1 MHPANKA
8 EMKKPPRLEALILLA
23 FFGLTAGWFAHLGT
37 LPGRVPL
44 VAGPLGAG
52 LGWACMFGGLVVAY
66 QAASSGERGFSRR
79 LLRKIGLG
87 FLLALLSSQVCRVLA
102 ATLVSPM
109 TWDHLFYLRLLV
121 PLGSMAFW
129 CAVLLPGETRALL
142 RAMRTSPAFAPLP
155 ELAVLLFSAALLV
168 SGADL
173 AFEWSGP
180 SSAGATMKSDVIYPE
195 AWTAN
200 ILVLFGAYGLVL
212 AATRRLWTALVLIS
226 PLYIALALATL
237 VKVRHMHVG
246 IQPLDLLRIPELLPF
261 LRSFL
266 GVGILA
272 AIAGALGIWII
283 GLAATT
289 KARPSPISPVRRW
302 SIGLLSLAVLL
313 TFPVA
318 FFRANSLPDDVEYSS
333 FTSADALLSR
343 FKVRGREFKEMARL
357 RGVLVSFISELP
369 GAFASAPPH
378 YSASAVASTVSRYCR
393 AGPTGKP
400 QGGIN
405 LIVYLVES
413 LMDPADLGVKYTSD
427 PIPTVRA
434 LRRAQVGGYGIV
446 PEEFGGS
453 ANTEFEALTG
463 MTTSFLPEG
472 SVAYR
477 LYLRQPIPSLPRA
490 LASLGYATT
499 AIQAD
504 PKHFY
509 NRERAYDLLGFDSV
523 VWLGDDP
530 SVERDPRGWWPSDRA
545 LVDAVIRTSR
555 AAHPFF
561 VFAFPSSTHFPYNGG
576 VYRTS
581 DLDVLNPPSRDVAG
595 ELKEYVNTLR
605 VADRAI
611 GTLVDYFRHQPD
623 STIIAV
629 FGDHLPPLP
638 ENALRGFFSQISG
651 MSQLQRARMRRRIP
665 LLVWANFTL
674 PQEEEELS
682 INALPSYLLEKME
695 ISPGGFLGVSDAV
708 RRKLPVL
715 AQYAQR
721 ADGSLWSLDSLP
733 ADERRLVEDY
743 RLLQYDLLL
752 GKRFS
757 LRDSATVASSCAGA
771 MRIWQVSSP

>member
-1 MHPANKA
+1 
-8 EMKKPPRLEALILLA
+8 MKKPARLEALILLA
-23 FFGLTAGWFAHLGT
+23 FIGLTAGWFAHLGT

-44 VAGPLGAG
+44 VTGPLGAA
-52 LGWACMFGGLVVAY
+52 LGWACMFGGLVLGY
-66 QAASSGERGFSRR
+66 QAANSGEQGFSRR
-79 LLRKIGLG
+79 LLGKIGLG
-87 FLLALLSSQVCRVLA
+87 FLLALLSTQLCRLLA

-109 TWDHLFYLRLLV
+109 TWDHLFYLRRMV
-121 PLGSMAFW
+121 PLGLVAFW
-129 CAVLLPGETRALL
+129 CAALLPGETRALFRAL
-142 RAMRTSPAFAPLP
+142 RTKHALAPLP

-180 SSAGATMKSDVIYPE
+180 SSAGATLKSDVIYTE

-200 ILVLFGAYGLVL
+200 VLVLFSAYGLVF
-212 AATRRLWTALVLIS
+212 AATRRLWTALLLIS
-226 PLYIALALATL
+226 PLHIALALATL

-261 LRSFL
+261 LQSFL
-266 GVGILA
+266 GLGILA
-272 AIAGALGIWII
+272 ATAGALGIWII
-283 GLAATT
+283 ALAATS
-289 KARPSPISPVRRW
+289 KAQPSPISAVRRW
-302 SIGLLSLAVLL
+302 PIGLLSLAVLL
-313 TFPVA
+313 AFPVA
-318 FFRANSLPDDVEYSS
+318 FFRANSLPEDVEYSS

-343 FKVRGREFKEMARL
+343 FRVRGREFKEMARL
-357 RGVLVSFISELP
+357 RGVLMSFISELP

-378 YSASAVASTVSRYCR
+378 YSASAVTSTVSRYCR

-427 PIPTVRA
+427 PIPTLRA

-477 LYLRQPIPSLPRA
+477 LYLRQPIPSLPRT
-490 LASLGYATT
+490 LAELGYATT

-509 NRERAYDLLGFDSV
+509 DRERAYGLLGFDSV

-530 SVERDPRGWWPSDRA
+530 NVERDPRGWWPSDRA
-545 LVDAVIRTSR
+545 VVDAVIRTSR
-555 AAHPFF
+555 GAHPFF

-576 VYRTS
+576 FYRTS
-581 DLDVLNPPSRDVAG
+581 DLDVLDPFSRDVAG

-611 GTLVDYFRHQPD
+611 GTLVDHFRHQPD

-638 ENALRGFFSQISG
+638 ENALRGFFSRISDL
-651 MSQLQRARMRRRIP
+651 SQLQRARMRRRVP
-665 LLVWANFTL
+665 LLIWANFAL
-674 PQEEEELS
+674 PHEEDELS
-682 INALPSYLLEKME
+682 INALPTYLLGKMG
-695 ISPGGFLGVSDAV
+695 ISPRGFLAVSDTV
-708 RRKLPVL
+708 RRRLPVMTK
-715 AQYAQR
+715 YAQR

-743 RLLQYDLLL
+743 RLLQYDILL
-752 GKRFS
+752 GKRFW
-757 LRDSATVASSCAGA
+757 LRDSATVPPSCTEA
-771 MRIWQVSSP
+771 MRMRQVSSP